1 MREIMKRL
9 KLKKEGES
17 FDDAIGLGF
26 DKTKVEIK
34 GKPTLNKDGISRL
47 DGINELVD
55 EEEKEK

>member
-17 FDDAIGLGF
+17 FDGAIGLGF

-47 DGINELVD
+47 DGINELAD